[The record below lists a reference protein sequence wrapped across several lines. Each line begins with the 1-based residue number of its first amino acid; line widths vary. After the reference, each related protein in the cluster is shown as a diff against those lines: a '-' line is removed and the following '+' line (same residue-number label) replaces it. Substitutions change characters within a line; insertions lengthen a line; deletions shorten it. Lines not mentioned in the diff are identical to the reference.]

1 MRKNNWRLPRSFA
14 LSFLRV
20 SRGRVL
26 LTWIGAV
33 RTLES
38 KHLPGGTTMAQQKS
52 VTLIDDLDGGKA
64 AETITFGLDGASY
77 EIDLSKKNAT
87 ALRKA
92 VADFVEHGRR
102 VKAGA
107 APAKAQRP
115 PVPRQ
120 GPNPAAVRLWATA
133 QGIAVSARGR
143 VPADLITQ
151 YEAAQT

>member
-1 MRKNNWRLPRSFA
+1 
-14 LSFLRV
+14 
-20 SRGRVL
+20 
-26 LTWIGAV
+26 
-33 RTLES
+33 
-38 KHLPGGTTMAQQKS
+38 MAQQKS

-107 APAKAQRP
+107 APAKAQRR

-133 QGIAVSARGR
+133 QGISVSARGR
-143 VPADLITQ
+143 VPADLIAQ
-151 YEAAQT
+151 YEAAQA